1 LYIQVDYDGN
11 MRYLIIILVL
21 SFIMLGFGLDFPT
34 AQAQQPPSTIV
45 YLPLI
50 SKGIALP
57 PPDAATQR
65 ISLPDG
71 FQIRIFANNLSGRPR
86 FMTIG
91 PDGHLYVTL
100 MSGGQVVRL
109 PDRNRDGLADGVEII
124 ASGINLP
131 HGIEFYNGYL
141 YIASG
146 DRVQRM
152 QGPNPSGNFS
162 SLQLVTDNIAPAVGH
177 SSRTVHFGPDGKMY
191 VSAGSTCNIC
201 VETDPRPATIMRF
214 NPDGSI
220 PADNPFAT
228 DPDVR
233 KRPVYAWGLR
243 NSVDFLWSPN
253 GILWANHMGSDAL
266 GDDLPP
272 EEIVIPVQGN
282 RSHGW
287 PYCYTPGVGLVAS
300 NEVRDVRLALPSGF
314 TCDDAVPAIFTA
326 PAHSAP
332 LGMEIAKP
340 GNFPAEYN
348 NDLYVAYHGS
358 WNTNVVANY
367 RDCKVERVILED
379 GLPIGSETFATGWR
393 EPGKKCGDAGTYG
406 RPADVIFGV
415 DGEMFISDDKG
426 MRVYRVVYTK

>member
-1 LYIQVDYDGN
+1 
-11 MRYLIIILVL
+11 MRNRILNLIFTLFLL
-21 SFIMLGFGLDFPT
+21 SIGIANFPV
-34 AQAQQPPSTIV
+34 QAQQPQTDSII

-50 SKGIALP
+50 YNGIALP
-57 PPDAATQR
+57 PPDAASQR
-65 ISLPDG
+65 ITLPDG
-71 FQIRIFANNLSGRPR
+71 FRIRIFANNLTGRPR
-86 FMTIG
+86 FMAIG
-91 PDGHLYVTL
+91 PDGHLYVSL

-109 PDRNRDGLADGVEII
+109 PDHNQDGLADAVEII
-124 ASGINLP
+124 ASGISSP
-131 HGIEFYNGYL
+131 HGLEFYNGYL

-152 QGPNPSGNFS
+152 QGPNPSGNFA
-162 SLQLVTDNIAPAVGH
+162 SLQLVTDNIPPPTGH
-177 SSRTVHFGPDGKMY
+177 SSRTIHFGPDGKMY
-191 VSAGSTCNIC
+191 ISAGSTCNIC

-228 DPDVR
+228 DSDVR

-253 GILWANHMGSDAL
+253 GNLWANHNGSDGL
-266 GDDLPP
+266 GDDLPS

-287 PYCYTPGVGLVAS
+287 PYCYTPGVGVVSA
-300 NEVRDVRLALPSGF
+300 NEVRDTRLALPSGF
-314 TCDDAVPAIFTA
+314 TCDDAVAAIFTA

-358 WNTNVVANY
+358 WNTTETNI
-367 RDCKVERVILED
+367 RDCKVERVKLEN
-379 GLPIGSETFATGWR
+379 GLPIGSETFATGWL
-393 EPGKKCGDAGTYG
+393 EQDKSCSSPSTYG

-415 DGEMFISDDKG
+415 NGEMFISDDKG
-426 MRVYRVVYTK
+426 MRVYRVVYIGQ

>member
-1 LYIQVDYDGN
+1 

-21 SFIMLGFGLDFPT
+21 SFIMLGFGLNFPT

-57 PPDAATQR
+57 PPDAASQR
-65 ISLPDG
+65 ITLPNG
-71 FQIRIFANNLSGRPR
+71 FHIRIFADNLVGRPR
-86 FMTIG
+86 FMAIG
-91 PDGHLYVTL
+91 PDGNLYVSL

-109 PDRNRDGLADGVEII
+109 PDRNQDGLADGVEII
-124 ASGINLP
+124 ASGINQP
-131 HGIEFYNGYL
+131 HGLEFYNGYL

-152 QGPNPSGNFS
+152 QGPNPNGNFA

-177 SSRTVHFGPDGKMY
+177 SSRTIHFGPDGKMY

-253 GILWANHMGSDAL
+253 GNLWANHMGSDAL

-300 NEVRDVRLALPSGF
+300 NEVRDDRLALPSGF
-314 TCDDAVPAIFTA
+314 TCDDAIPAIFTA

-358 WNTNVVANY
+358 WNTNIVTNY
-367 RDCKVERVILED
+367 RDCKIERVILEN
-379 GLPIGSETFATGWR
+379 GEPTGSQTFATGWR
-393 EPGKKCGDAGTYG
+393 EPNTKCGDATTYG

-415 DGEMFISDDKG
+415 NGEMFISDDKG
-426 MRVYRVVYTK
+426 MRVYRVVYVK

>member
-1 LYIQVDYDGN
+1 

-34 AQAQQPPSTIV
+34 AQAQQTPTETIV
-45 YLPLI
+45 FLPLV
-50 SKGIALP
+50 SNGNPLP
-57 PPDAATQR
+57 PADEATQR
-65 ISLPDG
+65 ITLPEG

-91 PDGHLYVTL
+91 PDGHLYVSL

-109 PDRNRDGLADGVEII
+109 PDRNQDGLSDGIEII

-131 HGIEFYNGYL
+131 HGLEFYNGYL

-146 DRVQRM
+146 DKVQRM
-152 QGPNPSGNFS
+152 QGPNPNGNFS
-162 SLQLVTDNIAPAVGH
+162 SLQLVTDNIPPPIGH

-220 PADNPFAT
+220 PADNPFAN
-228 DPDVR
+228 DADVR

-253 GILWANHMGSDAL
+253 GILWANHMGSDGL

-287 PYCYTPGVGLVAS
+287 PYCYTPGVGVVNT
-300 NEVRDVRLALPSGF
+300 NEVRDTRLALPTGF
-314 TCDDAVPAIFTA
+314 TCNDAIPAIFTA

-332 LGMEIAKP
+332 LGMSIAS
-340 GNFPAEYN
+340 GSNFPPEYN

-358 WNTNVVANY
+358 WNTNIVNNY
-367 RDCKVERVILED
+367 RDCKVERVILEN
-379 GLPIGSETFATGWR
+379 GLPTGSETFATGWR
-393 EPGKKCGDAGTYG
+393 EPNTKCGDASTYG
-406 RPADVIFGV
+406 RPADVIFGPN
-415 DGEMFISDDKG
+415 GEMFISDDKG
-426 MRVYRVVYTK
+426 MRVYRVMYTK

>member
-1 LYIQVDYDGN
+1 
-11 MRYLIIILVL
+11 MRKKIFILVFTLFLL
-21 SFIMLGFGLDFPT
+21 SFGIVYLP
-34 AQAQQPPSTIV
+34 AQAQQPIHETTI
-45 YLPLI
+45 YLPLV
-50 SKGIALP
+50 SKGIRLP
-57 PPDAATQR
+57 PADAASQR
-65 ISLPDG
+65 IQLPDG
-71 FQIRIFANNLSGRPR
+71 FQIRIFADYLGGKPR

-91 PDGHLYVTL
+91 PDGHLYISL
-100 MSGGQVVRL
+100 MSAGQVVRL
-109 PDRNRDGLADGVEII
+109 PDRNHDGLSDGVEII

-131 HGIEFYNGYL
+131 HGIEFYDGYL

-152 QGPNPSGNFS
+152 QGPNPNGNFS
-162 SLQLVTDNIAPAVGH
+162 ALQLVTDNIPPPIGH
-177 SSRTVHFGPDGKMY
+177 SSRTIHFGPDGKMY

-220 PADNPFAT
+220 PADNPFAN
-228 DPDVR
+228 DADIR
-233 KRPVYAWGLR
+233 KRPVFAWGLR

-253 GILWANHMGSDAL
+253 GDLWANHNGSDGL

-287 PYCYTPGVGLVAS
+287 PLCYTPGVGLVAS
-300 NEVRDVRLALPSGF
+300 NEVRDDRLALPSGF

-332 LGMEIAKP
+332 LGMEIAS
-340 GNFPAEYN
+340 GNNFPAEFRD
-348 NDLYVAYHGS
+348 DLFVAYHGS

-367 RDCKVERVILED
+367 RDCKVERVLLEN
-379 GLPIGSETFATGWR
+379 GVPTGSETFATGWR
-393 EPGKKCGDAGTYG
+393 EQDKKCGDPSTYG

-415 DGEMFISDDKG
+415 NGEMFISDDAG
-426 MRVYRVVYTK
+426 GRVYRVVYSK